1 MLDHTQLKRHH
12 NTLAFTDVQ
21 LHATNKQNNSSL
33 PREHWTCPGMPD
45 QTQQ

>member
-1 MLDHTQLKRHH
+1 MLDYTQLKRHH